1 MEEIIC
7 KSFETHKEGI
17 NKALNNMPSEETTLD
32 TVSFFKVLGDYTRF
46 RIILTLTNN
55 ELCVCDIAEVLSM
68 TKSAISHHLSHL
80 RAAKIVKSRRE
91 GKNIFYS
98 LDDKHVEDIVS
109 KAVAHINHAKHK

>member
-1 MEEIIC
+1 MEDIIC
-7 KSFETHKEGI
+7 CTNETHKEGI
-17 NKALNNMPSEETTLD
+17 NKAKINMPSEELTLD
-32 TVSFFKVLGDYTRF
+32 TSSFFKVLGDYTRL
-46 RIILTLTNN
+46 RIIVTLMKN

-98 LDDKHVEDIVS
+98 LDDGHVEDIIS
-109 KAVAHINHAKHK
+109 EAFIHINHAKQK